1 MDPEGL
7 RIMSDV
13 ATSKITRPKH
23 DLYLEHAADYLARHD
38 PAIVNIARCQYLA
51 IDGSG
56 APGCPEFEASWNVL
70 RRLAHTLKMGRYSHT
85 APLLECLL
93 PDTLTWTLLV
103 RTPDFITRE
112 DLAASH
118 ALQAVRLLPLVEGWC
133 VQALHDGNLYDVPD
147 TLDKMRECAA
157 LAGTEFYGTLHEIY
171 LDEPHA
177 HAPRHRRTILRQPLR
192 DC

>member
-1 MDPEGL
+1 MPA
-7 RIMSDV
+7 V
-13 ATSKITRPKH
+13 ATPKITPPKH
-23 DLYLEHAADYLARHD
+23 DLYLEHAADYLARRD

-56 APGCPEFEASWNVL
+56 TPDGPEFEVSWNLL
-70 RRLAHTLKMGRYSHT
+70 RRVALTLKIGRQHH
-85 APLLECLL
+85 AIPRLEYLL
-93 PDTLTWTLLV
+93 PDAQTWTLLV
-103 RTPDFITRE
+103 RIPDFITRGH
-112 DLAASH
+112 LAANPD
-118 ALQAVRLLPLVEGWC
+118 LQSVRLLPLTEGWC
-133 VQALHDGNLYDVPD
+133 VQALHDRNLYDLPA

-171 LDEPHA
+171 LDEPRV

>member
-1 MDPEGL
+1 MPA
-7 RIMSDV
+7 V
-13 ATSKITRPKH
+13 ATPKITPPKH
-23 DLYLEHAADYLARHD
+23 DLYLEHAADYVARRD

-56 APGCPEFEASWNVL
+56 APGGLEFEASWNVL
-70 RRLAHTLKMGRYSHT
+70 HRLALTLKHPGYHHT
-85 APLLECLL
+85 VPRLECLL

-112 DLAASH
+112 DLAVSH
-118 ALQAVRLLPLVEGWC
+118 AVQAVRLLPLTEGWC
-133 VQALHDGNLYDVPD
+133 VQALHDGNLYDVPA

-171 LDEPHA
+171 LDEPHG